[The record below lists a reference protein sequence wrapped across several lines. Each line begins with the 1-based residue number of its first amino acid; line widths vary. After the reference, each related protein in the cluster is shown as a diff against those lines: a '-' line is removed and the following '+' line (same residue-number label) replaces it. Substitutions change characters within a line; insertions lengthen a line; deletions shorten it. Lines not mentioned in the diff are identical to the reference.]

1 MVSELLPRSN
11 SPENAGACSNTA
23 SLFDGILTATL
34 GFVLVADPSE
44 DVAAQ
49 EPRRGM
55 DARSRGFGRDARS
68 PALSSGAHS
77 RSLKE
82 LQPPTLGGSP
92 TRRAKTEGTA
102 VVSEGCSSWRISSR
116 AARTS
121 LTTPQRAYSLPR
133 RPSLNPRL
141 LKVPERLSRSME
153 FTTEQSIA
161 FLSRS
166 PLREGANQNQKKLRR
181 FVIHEPA

>member
-1 MVSELLPRSN
+1 MWRNPMARLAIVDIRLNHARGLDGSEPRPRSN
-11 SPENAGACSNTA
+11 LPENAGACSNTA

-82 LQPPTLGGSP
+82 LQPPTLGGIP
-92 TRRAKTEGTA
+92 TRRAKT
-102 VVSEGCSSWRISSR
+102 
-116 AARTS
+116 
-121 LTTPQRAYSLPR
+121 
-133 RPSLNPRL
+133 
-141 LKVPERLSRSME
+141 
-153 FTTEQSIA
+153 
-161 FLSRS
+161 
-166 PLREGANQNQKKLRR
+166 
-181 FVIHEPA
+181 

>member
-1 MVSELLPRSN
+1 
-11 SPENAGACSNTA
+11 
-23 SLFDGILTATL
+23 
-34 GFVLVADPSE
+34 
-44 DVAAQ
+44 
-49 EPRRGM
+49 M
-55 DARSRGFGRDARS
+55 DARSRGFEADARS
-68 PALSSGAHS
+68 PALSSGARS

-102 VVSEGCSSWRISSR
+102 VVSEGCSSWRIWSR

-166 PLREGANQNQKKLRR
+166 PLREGANQNQKNLRR
-181 FVIHEPA
+181 FVIDEPA

>member
-1 MVSELLPRSN
+1 
-11 SPENAGACSNTA
+11 
-23 SLFDGILTATL
+23 
-34 GFVLVADPSE
+34 
-44 DVAAQ
+44 
-49 EPRRGM
+49 M
-55 DARSRGFGRDARS
+55 DARSRGFEADARS
-68 PALSSGAHS
+68 PALSSGAGS

-133 RPSLNPRL
+133 RPSLNPKL
-141 LKVPERLSRSME
+141 VKVPHTAYRKQFQEK
-153 FTTEQSIA
+153 QDQ
-161 FLSRS
+161 
-166 PLREGANQNQKKLRR
+166 LREWQEVQKRPLEKKREAERQHLHRQQELL
-181 FVIHEPA
+181 EPQGIESMPSEMTAAATEPSPEVLVQKHPPQQSRHQ